1 VRNDARLRRE
11 EKKKWQQRAKVGK
24 ARARRI

>member
-1 VRNDARLRRE
+1 VRSDARLRRE

-24 ARARRI
+24 ARARRL

>member
-1 VRNDARLRRE
+1 VRSDARLRRE

>member
-1 VRNDARLRRE
+1 MRSDARLRLE
-11 EKKKWQQRAKVGK
+11 EKKKWQQRAKIGK